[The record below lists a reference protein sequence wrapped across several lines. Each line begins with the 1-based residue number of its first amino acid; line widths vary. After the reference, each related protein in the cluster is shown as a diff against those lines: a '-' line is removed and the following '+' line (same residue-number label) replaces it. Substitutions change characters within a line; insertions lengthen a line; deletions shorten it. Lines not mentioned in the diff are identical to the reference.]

1 MTPDEL
7 VTEFCRRWADPD
19 PAVLASYFT
28 DDAVYHNIPMEP
40 VRGRAAI
47 EEFIAGFVAS
57 FGGID
62 FRIRHQAVHGGVVL
76 NERVDVFTLGG
87 ADRGTAGD
95 GGLRGRRRQD
105 RRLARLLRPGADH
118 RGGAAGSGGLIPG
131 LAVVGR
137 R

>member
-76 NERVDVFTLGG
+76 NERVDVFTIGG
-87 ADRGTAGD
+87 RTVELPVMGAFEVVDGRIAGWRDYFDMAPIAEAAQQDPAD
-95 GGLRGRRRQD
+95 
-105 RRLARLLRPGADH
+105 
-118 RGGAAGSGGLIPG
+118 
-131 LAVVGR
+131 
-137 R
+137 

>member
-7 VTEFCRRWADPD
+7 VTEFCRSWADPD

-87 ADRGTAGD
+87 RTVELPVMGAFEVVDGRIAGWRDYFDMAPITAAAQQDPAD
-95 GGLRGRRRQD
+95 
-105 RRLARLLRPGADH
+105 
-118 RGGAAGSGGLIPG
+118 
-131 LAVVGR
+131 
-137 R
+137 